1 MKIIIIIQTLIIIAG
16 GYYVYLLNNP
26 KTEVVVEPPL
36 KTMPPEPAPGKARQ
50 GYTPP
55 TSNPPVDPVA
65 ASSSVTGH
73 SDVGMEFPTP
83 DTEVHSQ

>member
-26 KTEVVVEPPL
+26 KTEVVVEPP
-36 KTMPPEPAPGKARQ
+36 KINMPTPPAIGAARE

-55 TSNPPVDPVA
+55 TSNPPVDPVT
-65 ASSSVTGH
+65 ASSSVSGH
-73 SDVGMEFPTP
+73 SDVGMEYPTP
-83 DTEVHSQ
+83 DNEIQSQ

>member
-26 KTEVVVEPPL
+26 KTEVVVQPPA
-36 KTMPPEPAPGKARQ
+36 TTTPEAPAPGAVRE

-55 TSNPPVDPVA
+55 TSNPPVDSVT
-65 ASSSVTGH
+65 ASSSVTGP
-73 SDVGMEFPTP
+73 SDVGMEYPTP
-83 DTEVHSQ
+83 DTEMQPQ